1 MRLPLLLA
9 ASLAT
14 FAASA
19 SAAFVPVPFLS
30 ETPVRKFTAPQWV
43 IDPAKT
49 YRAEIETTKGK
60 VTIEFYA
67 QQAPKTVNSFVFLT
81 LNRYYEGVKFHRVL
95 DGFVAQVGDPN
106 TVTGPRATWGQGG
119 PGYGYYLELDRAL
132 KFDKAGVLGMARTQ
146 DPYTN
151 GSQFYITLAPTPSL
165 DGQYTVFGRVVEG
178 LDVVQSLQKIDPSSP
193 AGENVTPDEIKTV
206 TILVDDGKA
215 TP

>member
-1 MRLPLLLA
+1 MA

-14 FAASA
+14 SA

-30 ETPVRKFTAPQWV
+30 ETPVRKFDAPKWV

-49 YRAEIETTKGK
+49 YRAELDTTKGK
-60 VTIEFYA
+60 VTFEFYA
-67 QQAPKTVNSFVFLT
+67 QQAPKTVNSFVFLA
-81 LNRYYEGVKFHRVL
+81 LNRYYDGVKFHRVL

-106 TVTGPRATWGQGG
+106 TVSGPRNTWGTGG
-119 PGYGYYLELDRAL
+119 PGYGYFLELDRVL

-146 DPYTN
+146 DVFSN

-178 LDVVQSLQKIDPSSP
+178 LDVVQQLNKLDPNAP
-193 AGENVTPDEIKTV
+193 DAADVLPDEIKTV
-206 TILVDDGKA
+206 TILVDDAKA
-215 TP
+215 AP

>member
-1 MRLPLLLA
+1 MAVMRLPLLLA

-14 FAASA
+14 SA

-30 ETPVRKFTAPQWV
+30 ETPVRKFDAPKWV

-49 YRAEIETTKGK
+49 YRAELDTTRGK
-60 VTIEFYA
+60 ITFEFYA
-67 QQAPKTVNSFVFLT
+67 QQAPKTVNSFVFLA
-81 LNRYYEGVKFHRVL
+81 LNRYYDGVKFHRVL

-106 TVTGPRATWGQGG
+106 TVAGPRSTWGTGG
-119 PGYGYYLELDRAL
+119 PGYGYFLELDRAL

-146 DPYTN
+146 DVFSN

-178 LDVVQSLQKIDPSSP
+178 LDVVRQLQKLDPNAP
-193 AGENVTPDEIKTV
+193 DAADVLPDEIKTV

-215 TP
+215 AP